1 MYQRRSDMA
10 DSLAGVVLAAGA
22 GTRLRPLSL
31 LRPKALCP
39 VGDRPLLDWAL
50 DAVRPAVGP
59 VAVNVHHGRGA
70 MEAYLAGHPHVHVS
84 VEEPVALGTAGALSR
99 LRGWLDGRAALV
111 ANADTWHTEDL
122 AVFARG
128 WDGERIRILSTGP
141 LPFGPRS
148 GVVASIVPASMVAGL
163 ADEPSGLWEVLWR
176 QEAAAGRIDAVAAAG
191 TVVDC
196 GTAAD
201 YLRAN
206 LTVSGGRSVIGAGAK
221 VEGAVERCVVWS
233 GSEVAAGEHLVDA
246 IRANGMTVLVR

>member
-50 DAVRPAVGP
+50 DAVTPAVGP
-59 VAVNVHHGRGA
+59 VAVNVHHGRDA
-70 MEAYLAGHPHVHVS
+70 MEAYLAGHPDVHVS

-111 ANADTWHTEDL
+111 GNADTWHAEDL
-122 AVFARG
+122 AAFVRG

-148 GVVASIVPASMVAGL
+148 GVVASIMPAPMIAGL
-163 ADEPSGLWEVLWR
+163 AEEPSGLWEVLWR
-176 QEAAAGRIDAVAAAG
+176 EAAAAGRIDAVAAAG

-196 GTAAD
+196 GTPAD

-206 LTVSGGRSVIGAGAK
+206 LAVSGGRSVIGAGAK
-221 VEGAVERCVVWS
+221 VEGTVQRCVVWS

-246 IRANGMTVLVR
+246 IRADGVTVLVR